1 MVVVVVMEDSGGDDD
16 VEGDCEGDDDAGEG
30 IWVMAKARSGTAR
43 RFPTLCE
50 GSQSNVELNKNLIK

>member
-1 MVVVVVMEDSGGDDD
+1 MVMTMLRGN
-16 VEGDCEGDDDAGEG
+16 CEGDDDAGEG
-30 IWVMAKARSGTAR
+30 RWVMAKARSGTAR